1 VGCPP
6 ATPHPLP
13 YTGAVPGA
21 RHGCVRQTSRLP
33 PSTSG
38 SMLRIDAGS
47 VPGRTPAG
55 ISTLFENQKHSPRA
69 QSAPACMF
77 PPWRVLGG
85 HVI

>member
-1 VGCPP
+1 
-6 ATPHPLP
+6 
-13 YTGAVPGA
+13 
-21 RHGCVRQTSRLP
+21 
-33 PSTSG
+33 
-38 SMLRIDAGS
+38 MLRIDAGS